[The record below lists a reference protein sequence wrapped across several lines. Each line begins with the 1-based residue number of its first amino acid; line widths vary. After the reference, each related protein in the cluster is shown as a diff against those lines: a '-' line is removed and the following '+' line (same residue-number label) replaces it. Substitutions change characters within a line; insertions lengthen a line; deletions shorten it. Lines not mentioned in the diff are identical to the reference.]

1 MATKKVLDDRFLVQL
16 AKLNQAPT
24 PNKQMTP
31 EEIARL
37 WESVGKAGLTQ
48 YKLKVD
54 MAPDV
59 LEIIERE
66 QNQQAAGGVAP
77 NAQGQKP

>member
-1 MATKKVLDDRFLVQL
+1 MTQHPISIATKKVLDDRFLVQL
-16 AKLNQAPT
+16 AKLNQAP
-24 PNKQMTP
+24 PSNKQMTP

-54 MAPDV
+54 LTSEV
-59 LEIIERE
+59 LEIIERD
-66 QNQQAAGGVAP
+66 
-77 NAQGQKP
+77 

>member
-1 MATKKVLDDRFLVQL
+1 
-16 AKLNQAPT
+16 
-24 PNKQMTP
+24 MTP

-37 WESVGKAGLTQ
+37 WDSVGKAGLTQ

-54 MAPDV
+54 LTPEV
-59 LEIIERE
+59 NEIIERD

-77 NAQGQKP
+77 NAAAKPQ